1 MASSDLVTL
10 TNLIYGEA
18 ANQSPEVMKMIGSTA
33 VNRMNSGR
41 TKEFGFNLDE
51 IARKGYY
58 AVSNPNEP
66 MKEALSGKF
75 RTPESENKYKQAM
88 SIASGLLRGTIEPD
102 KGMFYFTPDEIKKLK
117 KTPKVFNFKAV
128 KSVGKSGGYE
138 VFDY

>member
-1 MASSDLVTL
+1 MSDLTTL

-18 ANQSPEVMKMIGSTA
+18 ANQDAKVMKMVGSSA
-33 VNRMNSGR
+33 INRMNSGR
-41 TKEFGFNLDE
+41 TKEFGGTLDE

-66 MKEALSGKF
+66 MKEAMSQKF
-75 RTPESENKYKQAM
+75 RSPESENKYKQAM

-102 KGMFYFTPDEIKKLK
+102 KGMFYFKKDEIAKLK
-117 KTPKVFNFKAV
+117 KTPKVFNFKMV
-128 KSVGKSGGYE
+128 KSVGKSGDYE